1 MSTSIERLYVNIDDQ
16 EIVVSY
22 TEVPE
27 VEEGKEGRYIATITD
42 VALEGLLHQVGF
54 RKV

>member
-1 MSTSIERLYVNIDDQ
+1 MSTENRLYVNIDDQ
-16 EIVVSY
+16 ELTITYTIV
-22 TEVPE
+22 EE